1 MLFRSDTDKSR
12 DMALLVMSEPMAT
25 PFLPIKDSLP
35 RQGEAVMAVGNPKGL
50 DRTVSNGIVSAFR
63 DDDTLVQFTAPISPG
78 SSGGALIDSDGNVI
92 GMPTGVLGDGQ
103 NLNFAI
109 ASPVLNRFF
118 MGAKNKVPEA
128 MPKMTL

>member
-1 MLFRSDTDKSR
+1 
-12 DMALLVMSEPMAT
+12 MALLVMSEPMAT

-63 DDDTLVQFTAPISPG
+63 GDDTLIQFTAPISPG

-103 NLNFAI
+103 NVTSTTSRY
-109 ASPVLNRFF
+109 SPSLLRTAVYSI
-118 MGAKNKVPEA
+118 
-128 MPKMTL
+128 